1 MKIQDNRNKNDSK
14 NIVFFACIFQSL
26 LGGFG
31 RGLGRVWGGVWSL
44 SGVYWAT
51 FGLIFGCLYFEWSP
65 KGAWEASEVDFHCIW
80 RGLGGAGE
88 DFGMFWE
95 EFGTQKDSW
104 KHLGLS
110 HVDNLALSGS
120 LATLTNLNLKAVQ
133 TPFTI

>member
-14 NIVFFACIFQSL
+14 NTVFFACVFQSL

-31 RGLGRVWGGVWSL
+31 RGLGRVLGGVWSL
-44 SGVYWAT
+44 SGVYWVT

-65 KGAWEASEVDFHCIW
+65 KGAWEVSGILTPFGEVW
-80 RGLGGAGE
+80 EGPGE

-110 HVDNLALSGS
+110 HGNNLALSGVS
-120 LATLTNLNLKAVQ
+120 LLLQ
-133 TPFTI
+133 S